1 MKKILVAIFF
11 VIALATVSFL
21 ISKEKPSNNFV
32 GDISNISEKSDLIKI
47 TNIVPNQEIENPVV
61 IKGEARGFWFFEA
74 IFPILIVDW
83 DGKIIGQGLAS
94 ADGEWM
100 TEDFVPFTATIE
112 FNKSEISGLYSNRGS
127 LILMKSNMS
136 DLPANDDALEFPVNF
151 K

>member
-11 VIALATVSFL
+11 VIVLASVSFL
-21 ISKEKPSNNFV
+21 ILKEKPSNNFV
-32 GDISNISEKSDLIKI
+32 GDIGNISEKSDLIKI
-47 TNIVPNQEIENPVV
+47 TNISPNQEIENPVV

-112 FNKSEISGLYSNRGS
+112 FNKSEISGLYSDRGS
-127 LILMKSNMS
+127 IILMKSNMS